1 MSRTILQNL
10 HRQKQAFFLLS
21 HLLDEEFQHLSRS
34 DPQSVASVEF
44 SIQELL
50 RQIAVE
56 RQELKHAIHQLDPA
70 LPGIR
75 DLPLILDESC
85 QVHVRNTLQ
94 EIDRQEQTCARKA
107 AQNAVTTR
115 GLMEQ
120 NQALL
125 DYLTNEIRPKN
136 GHTYSQRGRWLHPEG
151 TGALLQGKL

>member
-1 MSRTILQNL
+1 MSQTILQNL

-21 HLLDEEFQHLSRS
+21 HLLDEEFQHLSKS
-34 DPQSVASVEF
+34 DPQAVASVEF

-56 RQELKHAIHQLDPA
+56 RQELKSALNRLDPA

-75 DLPLILDESC
+75 DLPLILDESIRD
-85 QVHVRNTLQ
+85 QTQDILR

-107 AQNAVTTR
+107 AQNAATTR
-115 GLMEQ
+115 GLMDQ

-125 DYLTNEIRPKN
+125 EYLTNELQPKN
-136 GHTYSQRGRWLHPEG
+136 GHTYSQRGRWLHPG
-151 TGALLQGKL
+151 DTGALLRGRL

>member
-1 MSRTILQNL
+1 MSQAILQNL

-21 HLLDEEFQHLSRS
+21 HLLDEEFQHLSKS
-34 DPQSVASVEF
+34 DPQAVASVEF

-56 RQELKHAIHQLDPA
+56 RQELKSTLNRLDPA

-75 DLPLILDESC
+75 DLPLILDESIRD
-85 QVHVRNTLQ
+85 QTQNTLR

-107 AQNAVTTR
+107 AQNAATTR
-115 GLMEQ
+115 GLMDQ

-125 DYLTNEIRPKN
+125 EYLTNELQPKN
-136 GHTYSQRGRWLHPEG
+136 GHTYSQRGRWLHPG
-151 TGALLQGKL
+151 DTGALLRGRL